1 MLIEPSVD
9 VLEER
14 VDNRHVLAIL
24 AAKRARDLL
33 LGSRP
38 ITPEEC
44 ENPVSQAA
52 VEIAEGFITV
62 GSEENTKSEDAED

>member
-52 VEIAEGFITV
+52 VEIAGGYITAKR
-62 GSEENTKSEDAED
+62 EEESKNDDADL